1 MADTKGIELA
11 DDTIDEIQKKARANG
26 AASSPAEELFA
37 RINGTKPDSG
47 SAQQEASQAA
57 APQRTQPIRSLRSF
71 QGDLA
76 EAIRNQNISLTDI
89 ALAERKRARALEE
102 AEEARRLEAQTY
114 AAPKAP
120 KASLSSIFHK
130 KVGQAPP
137 PAPSSA
143 PAPAPAAIPPVA
155 ISTQPVSAPVPT
167 APRRPTP
174 APVTAQSSNKKALG
188 LIALSAV
195 FILIGLG
202 SIAGF
207 YILQKERPEIPVVR
221 PEDRSIIPAGR
232 INELG
237 IDAGRDA
244 FVTAYAAA
252 RGRLIEG
259 PGEITYLKVQKSPGI
274 LATTEEFLSF
284 IGTSAPGSLIR
295 SFNPEFMLGFLAQ
308 ESQEPFLLIRLE
320 SFENAFAGM
329 LDWEVSMNKDI
340 GGFFSPRSLAIENK
354 DDEGGGVS
362 LVNFDAEASFSD
374 ETYRNKDAR
383 VLKNNRGETVLL
395 YSFLDQKT
403 LLIAS
408 NEGVLRAIMDRLISN
423 STTR

>member
-1 MADTKGIELA
+1 MLQSVIMADIKGIELA
-11 DDTIDEIQKKARANG
+11 DDTINEIQKKARADG
-26 AASSPAEELFA
+26 AASSPADELFA
-37 RINGTKPDSG
+37 RINGSKPHTEA
-47 SAQQEASQAA
+47 AQQDVSAATPQAA
-57 APQRTQPIRSLRSF
+57 QPIRSLRSF

-120 KASLSSIFHK
+120 KASLSSFFTK
-130 KVGQAPP
+130 RT
-137 PAPSSA
+137 A
-143 PAPAPAAIPPVA
+143 PAPTPLQAAQPASNPAQPAAAQVAPA
-155 ISTQPVSAPVPT
+155 PT
-167 APRRPTP
+167 APRP
-174 APVTAQSSNKKALG
+174 APVSVARQSSSKKAVG

-195 FILIGLG
+195 FILIGIG

-207 YILQKERPEIPVVR
+207 YILQKEQPEIPVVR

-232 INELG
+232 VSELT

-244 FVTAYAAA
+244 FITSYAAA
-252 RGRLIEG
+252 RGRLVDS
-259 PGEITYLKVQKSPGI
+259 PGEITYLKINKSPGTI
-274 LATTEEFLSF
+274 ATTEELLTF
-284 IGTSAPGSLIR
+284 IGTGAPGSLIR
-295 SFNPEFMLGFLAQ
+295 SFEQEFMLGFLAQ
-308 ESQEPFLLIRLE
+308 ESQEPFMLIRLE

-329 LDWEVSMNKDI
+329 LDWEATMNKDI
-340 GGFFSPRSLAIENK
+340 GGFFSPRTLAIESGES
-354 DDEGGGVS
+354 EGGGVA
-362 LVNFDAEASFSD
+362 LVNFDADASFSD

-423 STTR
+423 STAR